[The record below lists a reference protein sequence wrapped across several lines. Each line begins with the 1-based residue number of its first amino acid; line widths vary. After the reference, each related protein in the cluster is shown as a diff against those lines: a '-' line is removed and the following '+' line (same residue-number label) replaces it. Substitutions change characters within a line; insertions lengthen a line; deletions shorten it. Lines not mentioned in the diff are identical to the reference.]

1 MLQIYETVGKCHD
14 CGKNEFNLEPLPAIC
29 DWEW

>member
-14 CGKNEFNLEPLPAIC
+14 CGKMNLDLELLSAIC
-29 DWEW
+29 D